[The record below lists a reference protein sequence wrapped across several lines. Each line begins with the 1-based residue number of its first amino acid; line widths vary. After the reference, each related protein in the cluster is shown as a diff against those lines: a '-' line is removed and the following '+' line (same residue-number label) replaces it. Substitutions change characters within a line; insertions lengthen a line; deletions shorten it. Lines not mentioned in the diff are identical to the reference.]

1 MADMMETLKGIL
13 GDGSEDKIKEAM
25 SSLSLGQMGNNRDD
39 ASLEYLSQMKDI
51 VSRLGNSN
59 SDPRA
64 NLLMSLRPYMRTSR
78 QGSIDSAVKLMN
90 LAKLAYLFK

>member
-13 GDGSEDKIKEAM
+13 GDDSEGKIKEAM
-25 SSLSLGQMGNNRDD
+25 SSLSLGQMNSKGDD
-39 ASLEYLSQMKDI
+39 MSLEYLAQMKDI
-51 VSRLGNSN
+51 ITRLGNSN

-64 NLLMSLRPYMRTSR
+64 NLLMSLRPYMRASR
-78 QGSIDSAVKLMN
+78 KGSIDSAVRLMN

>member
-13 GDGSEDKIKEAM
+13 GDDSEGKIKEAM
-25 SSLSLGQMGNNRDD
+25 NSLSLGQMNNNQDD
-39 ASLEYLSQMKDI
+39 MSLEYLSQMKDI
-51 VSRLGNSN
+51 VSRLGSSN

-78 QGSIDSAVKLMN
+78 KGSIDSAVRLMN
-90 LAKLAYLFK
+90 LAKLAYLFN